1 MIIVCITI
9 NKRSM
14 MCASLN
20 RQKSLAMEINT
31 RLLLMYKKLIALAA
45 LFFTATSLAQIT
57 TVTDVLGRE
66 VTFDAPAKR
75 AIVGFY
81 PEDYMAIGT
90 EAAYDNV
97 VGMSKYIWQ
106 ARSANW
112 ELYVQHRPSLDQIP
126 EIGRVDTNTF
136 SVEKVISLNPDLLM
150 LADWQYKA
158 LSSEVARIESAG
170 IPIVVVDYNAQTL
183 ERHVQSTKL
192 IGVITGQQQRAET
205 IAAEYQHNLE
215 LIEQRLAA
223 ANLPKPKIYTEYG
236 AAGIN
241 EVGYT
246 FGKNMW
252 GAMATMAGGDNISAP
267 YVEWWG
273 KLNPEQIIAANP
285 DVIVMTGYEAGS
297 SDNAM
302 VMGQGID
309 EDLAKQRL
317 AGFKQRIG
325 WSAIAAVQNNRM
337 YAAYHGAC
345 RTILDDAMLQFY
357 AKAMYPEV
365 FKDLDPKQ
373 AYRDFYKKY
382 LPVTPQGTF
391 ITQL

>member
-1 MIIVCITI
+1 
-9 NKRSM
+9 
-14 MCASLN
+14 
-20 RQKSLAMEINT
+20 
-31 RLLLMYKKLIALAA
+31 MYKKLLTIAAFA
-45 LFFTATSLAQIT
+45 FSASAFADVT

-90 EAAYDNV
+90 ETAYDHV

-112 ELYVQHRPSLDQIP
+112 ELYTGHRPSLKDIP
-126 EIGRVDTNTF
+126 GIGRVDTNTF

-150 LADWQYKA
+150 LADWQYKG
-158 LSSEVARIESAG
+158 LGSDIDRIESAG
-170 IPIVVVDYNAQTL
+170 IPVVVVDYNAQTP
-183 ERHVQSTKL
+183 ERHVKSTQL
-192 IGVITGQQQRAET
+192 IGVITGQEARAEQ
-205 IAAEYQHNLE
+205 IATEYKQNLQM
-215 LIEQRLAA
+215 ISQRLEE

-236 AAGIN
+236 AAGVN

-252 GAMATMAGGDNISAP
+252 GAIATMAGGDNISAP

-273 KLNPEQIIAANP
+273 KLNPEQIIASNP
-285 DVIVMTGYEAGS
+285 DVIVMTGYESGS
-297 SDNAM
+297 ADDAM

-309 EDLAKQRL
+309 GELAKQRL
-317 AGFKQRIG
+317 AGFKQRVG
-325 WSAIAAVQNNRM
+325 WSSIAAVKNNRL

-345 RTILDDAMLQFY
+345 RTILDGALVQFY
-357 AKAMYPEV
+357 AKAMYPDL
-365 FKDLDPKQ
+365 FSDLDPKQ
-373 AYRDFYKKY
+373 AYLDFYRQY
-382 LPVTPQGTF
+382 LPVMPEGTF
-391 ITQL
+391 MTQL